1 MSSKTL
7 YLLDGM
13 ALVYRAHFAF
23 ATRPIVNSKGV
34 VTSAAFGFTN
44 TLLDIL
50 QNRQPSH
57 LAVAFDTAAPTARH
71 TAFPAYKA
79 QREEMPEDLAAAIP
93 HVKALVRAFHIPVLE
108 LDGHEADDL
117 IGTLARRA
125 EKDGFTTYMVTPD
138 KDFGQLVDAH
148 TFIYKPGRQGA
159 DTEILGPEEVCA
171 RWGIA
176 RPEQVID
183 LLGLMGDTSDN
194 IPGIPGI
201 GEKTA
206 AKLIAQFG
214 SLDALLASTDQLKG
228 KQKESVEKFADQARL
243 SRQLATIN
251 CSVPMDPHWDELKVG
266 APDEPALRALFA
278 EFEFNTLGKRV
289 FGDTF
294 QVARG
299 AGAADAARR
308 TEDGGQTTAEFSL
321 ESEPDRKPGRKQETE
336 NKKPE
341 TIDTTVYRTIADV
354 TVDYR
359 RATTES
365 ERAELIKLLK
375 KEQAFC
381 FDTETSSLDPKDT
394 TLVGLAFSWQA
405 GTGWFLHLPPERKKA
420 EAILH
425 EFAPVFT
432 DPSREI
438 TGHNLKFDLAVL
450 AAHRLEVKG
459 QLFDT
464 MIAHALVEPDQRHGM
479 DFLSE
484 VYLGYRPISIT
495 TLIGEKEKGQE
506 QRTMLEADPAEVAR
520 YAAEDA
526 DVTWQLREKLLPL
539 LQERQQ
545 EKVFREVE
553 MPLLPAL
560 VAMESAGIAI
570 DIFALEEFSQQLA
583 IEIEKARADVFA
595 AAGHEFNLSSPK
607 QLGVVLFDELKL
619 IDKPKKT
626 ATGQYKTDEQT
637 LTDLADN
644 PIVARLLDYRA
655 ATKLKSTYVDA
666 LPNEVSKKTN
676 RVHTTY
682 HQATT
687 STGRLASSDPNLQNI
702 PIRTEMGREIRKAF
716 VPGEKGW
723 KILSADYSQ
732 IELRLIAAM
741 SRDEAM
747 ISAFKAG
754 HDIHAATAAKVYG
767 VHLEDVDKAMRGK
780 AKMVNFGIVYGIS
793 AFGLSQRLH
802 IPRTEAAELINGY
815 FNTFPGIKAY
825 MDETIAFARKHGYVE
840 TLTGRRRPLRDINS
854 ANQSVRGAAERNA
867 INMPV
872 QGTAA
877 DLIKIAMAR
886 IHERMQKL
894 AVRSRMLL
902 QVHDELVFELAPGE
916 EATLRE
922 LLQEIMP
929 HALPE
934 VSKVVPIEI
943 EIGTGSNWLEAH

>member
-23 ATRPIVNSKGV
+23 VTRPIVNSKGL
-34 VTSAAFGFTN
+34 VTSAIFGFTN

-50 QNRQPSH
+50 QNRKPTH
-57 LAVAFDTAAPTARH
+57 LAAVFDTAAPTARH

-79 QREEMPEDLAAAIP
+79 QREEMPEDLSAAIP
-93 HVKALVRAFHIPVLE
+93 WVKEVIRAFNTPVLE
-108 LDGHEADDL
+108 LDGHEADDI

-138 KDFGQLVDAH
+138 KDFGQLVDSN
-148 TFIYKPGRQGA
+148 TLIYKPGRQGS
-159 DTEILGPEEVCA
+159 DVEILGVKEVCE

-176 RPEQVID
+176 NPGQVID

-206 AKLIAQFG
+206 AKLIAEFG
-214 SLDALLASTDQLKG
+214 TLDTLLASTDKLKG
-228 KQKESVEKFADQARL
+228 KQKENVEKFAEQARL
-243 SRQLATIN
+243 SRELATIN
-251 CSVPMDPHWDELKVG
+251 CAVPLEPHWDELEVRR
-266 APDEPALRALFA
+266 PDESALKKLFS
-278 EFEFNTLGKRV
+278 ELEFNSLGKRV
-289 FGDTF
+289 FGEEF
-294 QVARG
+294 HAGHG
-299 AGAADAARR
+299 AGAAGAARESEVR
-308 TEDGGQTTAEFSL
+308 SQKSEEFTL
-321 ESEPDRKPGRKQETE
+321 ESESDRKASPKQKIE
-336 NKKPE
+336 NSEPE
-341 TIDTTVYRTIADV
+341 TVDTTVYRTIADV
-354 TVDYR
+354 SVDYR
-359 RATTES
+359 RATTGK
-365 ERAELIKLLK
+365 ERAELLKLLK
-375 KEQAFC
+375 KEKSFC

-394 TLVGLAFSWQA
+394 TLVGLSFSWKA
-405 GTGWFLHLPPERKKA
+405 GTGWFLHLPPERAAAVK
-420 EAILH
+420 ILQ
-425 EFAPVFT
+425 EFAPVFS
-432 DPSREI
+432 DPKVEKV
-438 TGHNLKFDLAVL
+438 GHNLKFDLSVL
-450 AAHRLEVKG
+450 AAHGLDVQG
-459 QLFDT
+459 PLFDT

-495 TLIGEKEKGQE
+495 TLIGEKEKGKE

-526 DVTWQLREKLLPL
+526 DVTWQLREKFLPL
-539 LQERQQ
+539 LKEREQ
-545 EKVFREVE
+545 EKVFHEVE

-583 IEIEKARADVFA
+583 IEIEKAQTDVFA
-595 AAGHEFNLSSPK
+595 AAGHPFNLSSPK

-637 LTDLADN
+637 LTDLADHK
-644 PIVARLLDYRA
+644 IVERLLDYRT

-682 HQATT
+682 HQANT

-732 IELRLIAAM
+732 IELRIIAAM
-741 SRDEAM
+741 ARDKAM
-747 ISAFKAG
+747 IGAFKAG
-754 HDIHAATAAKVYG
+754 HDIHSATAAKVYG
-767 VHLEDVDKAMRGK
+767 VALDAVDKAMRSK
-780 AKMVNFGIVYGIS
+780 AKMVNFGIAYGIS
-793 AFGLSQRLH
+793 AFGLAQRLH

-825 MDETIAFARKHGYVE
+825 MDDTIAFAQKNGYVE
-840 TLTGRRRPLRDINS
+840 TLAGRRRPLRDINS
-854 ANQSVRGAAERNA
+854 ANQTVRGAAERNA
-867 INMPV
+867 INMPI

-877 DLIKIAMAR
+877 DMIKIAMAR
-886 IHERMQKL
+886 IHQRMGADQLK
-894 AVRSRMLL
+894 SRMLL

-916 EATLRE
+916 EKKLRA

-929 HALPE
+929 HAIPE
-934 VSKVVPIEI
+934 ISKVVPVEI
-943 EIGTGSNWLEAH
+943 EIGTGDNWLEAH

>member
-1 MSSKTL
+1 MPSKSL

-23 ATRPIVNSKGV
+23 VTRPIVNSKGL
-34 VTSAAFGFTN
+34 VTSAIFGFTN

-50 QNRQPSH
+50 QNRKPTH
-57 LAVAFDTAAPTARH
+57 LAVVFDTAAPTARH

-79 QREEMPEDLAAAIP
+79 QRDEMPEDLSAAIP
-93 HVKALVRAFHIPVLE
+93 WVKDVVRGFHLPVLE
-108 LDGHEADDL
+108 LDGHEADDI

-125 EKDGFTTYMVTPD
+125 EKDDFTTYMVTPD
-138 KDFGQLVDAH
+138 KDFGQLVDAN
-148 TFIYKPGRQGA
+148 TLIYKPGRQGS
-159 DTEILGPEEVCA
+159 DVEILGVAEVCQ
-171 RWGIA
+171 RWGIE

-206 AKLIAQFG
+206 AKLIAEFG
-214 SLDALLASTDQLKG
+214 SLDALLASTEKLKG
-228 KQKESVEKFADQARL
+228 KQKENVEKFADQARL

-251 CSVPMDPHWDELKVG
+251 CAVPLEPHWDELTVR
-266 APDEPALRALFA
+266 PPNEPELKRLFS
-278 EFEFNTLGKRV
+278 ELEFNTLGKRV
-289 FGDTF
+289 FGEQF
-294 QVARG
+294 HAGRG
-299 AGAADAARR
+299 AAATKNEEPGTKNNPDF
-308 TEDGGQTTAEFSL
+308 TL
-321 ESEPDRKPGRKQETE
+321 ESEPDRKTSPKQQTE
-336 NKKPE
+336 NTKPE
-341 TIDTTVYRTIADV
+341 TTDTTVYRTI
-354 TVDYR
+354 VDANPDYH
-359 RATTES
+359 RATTEP
-365 ERAELIKLLK
+365 ERAELLKLLQ
-375 KEQAFC
+375 KEKSFC

-394 TLVGLAFSWQA
+394 TLVGLSFSWKA
-405 GTGWFLHLPPERKKA
+405 GTGWFLHLPPERKNA

-432 DPSREI
+432 DPDREI
-438 TGHNLKFDLAVL
+438 IGHNLKFDLSVLTAHGLAV
-450 AAHRLEVKG
+450 HGK
-459 QLFDT
+459 LFDT

-495 TLIGEKEKGQE
+495 TLIGEKEKGKE

-539 LQERQQ
+539 LQEREQ

-570 DIFALEEFSQQLA
+570 DIFALEEFSVQLG
-583 IEIEKARADVFA
+583 IEIEKARADVYA

-637 LTDLADN
+637 LTDLADK
-644 PIVARLLDYRA
+644 PIIARLLDYRT

-682 HQATT
+682 HQANT

-716 VPGEKGW
+716 VPGEKDW

-741 SRDEAM
+741 SKDSAM
-747 ISAFKAG
+747 IEAFKAG
-754 HDIHAATAAKVYG
+754 HDIHSATAAKVYG

-802 IPRTEAAELINGY
+802 IPRSEAAELINGY

-825 MDETIAFARKHGYVE
+825 MDETIAFAQKHGYVE

-854 ANQSVRGAAERNA
+854 ANQNVRGAAERNA

-886 IHERMQKL
+886 IHQRMQDSGSK
-894 AVRSRMLL
+894 SRMLL

-916 EATLRE
+916 EESLRS

-934 VSKVVPIEI
+934 VSKIVPIEI
-943 EIGTGSNWLEAH
+943 EIGLGNNWLEAH

>member
-1 MSSKTL
+1 MAEKSL
-7 YLLDGM
+7 FLLDGM

-23 ATRPIVNSKGV
+23 VTRPIINSKGL
-34 VTSAAFGFTN
+34 VTSAIFGFTN

-50 QNRQPSH
+50 QNQQPTH
-57 LAVAFDTAAPTARH
+57 LAVAFDTEAPTARH

-79 QREEMPEDLAAAIP
+79 QRDEMPEDLSRAIP
-93 HVKALVRAFHIPVLE
+93 YVKDLLRAFNIPVLE
-108 LDGHEADDL
+108 LDGYEADDL

-125 EKDGFTTYMVTPD
+125 EQEGFTTHMVTPD
-138 KDFGQLVDAH
+138 KDFGQLVDAK
-148 TFIYKPGRQGA
+148 TFIYKPGRQGG
-159 DTEILGPEEVCA
+159 DTEILGVQEVCA
-171 RWGIA
+171 RWGIQ
-176 RPEQVID
+176 RPDQVID

-206 AKLIAQFG
+206 AKLIAEFG
-214 SLDALLASTDQLKG
+214 SLDQLLASTDKLKG
-228 KQKESVEKFADQARL
+228 KQKENVEKFADQARL
-243 SRQLATIN
+243 SRELATIN
-251 CSVPMDPHWDELKVG
+251 CAVPIDLNLDALTVRPL
-266 APDEPALRALFA
+266 DEPAVKALFT
-278 EFEFNTLGKRV
+278 ELEFNSLGKRL
-289 FGDTF
+289 FGEGF
-294 QVARG
+294 HAGRG
-299 AGAADAARR
+299 GAAAAQK
-308 TEDGGQTTAEFSL
+308 TEVRSQESEEFSL
-321 ESEPDRKPGRKQETE
+321 ESEPDVKKSKTQNPKPKIEEPPRADLK
-336 NKKPE
+336 
-341 TIDTTVYRTIADV
+341 TIADLSP
-354 TVDYR
+354 DYR
-359 RATTES
+359 RASDATS
-365 ERAELIKLLK
+365 RQELLTALK
-375 KEQAFC
+375 KQASFC
-381 FDTETSSLDPKDT
+381 FDTETSSLDPKET
-394 TLVGLAFSWQA
+394 TLVGVAFSWQA
-405 GTGWFLHLPPERKKA
+405 GTGWFLHLPPERPAA
-420 EAILH
+420 EKILQ
-425 EFAPVFT
+425 EFAPVFA
-432 DPSREI
+432 DDSVEKV
-438 TGHNLKFDLAVL
+438 GHNLKFDLAVL
-450 AAHRLEVKG
+450 AAHGLPTRG
-459 QLFDT
+459 PLFDT

-479 DFLSE
+479 DYLSE

-495 TLIGEKEKGQE
+495 TLIGEKERDKE

-526 DVTWQLREKLLPL
+526 DVTWQLRKKLTPL
-539 LQERQQ
+539 LKERAQET
-545 EKVFREVE
+545 VFRDVE

-560 VAMESAGIAI
+560 VAMEAAGIAI

-583 IEIEKARADVFA
+583 KEIEQAQADVFA

-637 LTDLADN
+637 LTDLAGHPVVD
-644 PIVARLLDYRA
+644 RLLDYRT

-676 RVHTTY
+676 RVHTTF
-682 HQATT
+682 HQANTA
-687 STGRLASSDPNLQNI
+687 TGRLASTDPNLQNI

-732 IELRLIAAM
+732 IELRIIAAM
-741 SRDEAM
+741 ARDESM
-747 ISAFKAG
+747 IAAFKAG
-754 HDIHAATAAKVYG
+754 HDIHAATAAKVYN
-767 VHLEDVDKAMRGK
+767 VKLEDVDKAMRSK
-780 AKMVNFGIVYGIS
+780 AKMVNFGIAYGIS

-815 FNTFPGIKAY
+815 FNTFPGIKRY
-825 MDETIAFARKHGYVE
+825 MDETIAFAKKHGYVE

-867 INMPV
+867 INTPI

-877 DLIKIAMAR
+877 DMIKIAMAR
-886 IHERMQKL
+886 IYERMQKL
-894 AVRSRMLL
+894 EVRSQMLL

-916 EATLRE
+916 EEALRG

-934 VSKVVPIEI
+934 ISKVVPVEI
-943 EIGTGSNWLEAH
+943 EIGLGANWLEAH

>member
-1 MSSKTL
+1 MPSKSL

-23 ATRPIVNSKGV
+23 VTRPIVNSKGL
-34 VTSAAFGFTN
+34 VTSAIFGFTN

-50 QNRQPSH
+50 QNRKPTH
-57 LAVAFDTAAPTARH
+57 LAVVFDTAAPTARH

-79 QREEMPEDLAAAIP
+79 QRDEMPEDLSTAIP
-93 HVKALVRAFHIPVLE
+93 WVKDVVRAFHLPVLE
-108 LDGHEADDL
+108 LDGHEADDI

-125 EKDGFTTYMVTPD
+125 EKDDFTTYMVTPD
-138 KDFGQLVDAH
+138 KDFGQLVDAN
-148 TFIYKPGRQGA
+148 TLIYKPGRQGS
-159 DTEILGPEEVCA
+159 DVEILGVTEVCQ
-171 RWGIA
+171 RWGIE

-206 AKLIAQFG
+206 AKLIAEFG
-214 SLDALLASTDQLKG
+214 SLDALLASTEKLKG
-228 KQKESVEKFADQARL
+228 KQKENVEKFADQARL
-243 SRQLATIN
+243 SRELATIN
-251 CSVPMDPHWDELKVG
+251 CAVPLEPHWDELTVR
-266 APDEPALRALFA
+266 PPNEPELKRLFS
-278 EFEFNTLGKRV
+278 ELEFNSLGKRV
-289 FGDTF
+289 FGEQF
-294 QVARG
+294 HAGRG
-299 AGAADAARR
+299 GAAAPSTKDQGPR
-308 TEDGGQTTAEFSL
+308 TKDDSAFTL
-321 ESEPDRKPGRKQETE
+321 ESEPEQKTSP
-336 NKKPE
+336 KPE
-341 TIDTTVYRTIADV
+341 TRNEKPDTTDPTIYK
-354 TVDYR
+354 TIVDANPTYH
-359 RATTES
+359 RATTEK
-365 ERAELIKLLK
+365 ERAALLNLLK
-375 KEQAFC
+375 KEKAFC

-394 TLVGLAFSWQA
+394 TLVGLSFSWQA

-420 EAILH
+420 EAILQ
-425 EFAPVFT
+425 EFASVFT
-432 DPSREI
+432 DPDREI
-438 TGHNLKFDLAVL
+438 TGHNLKFDLSVL
-450 AAHRLEVKG
+450 AAHGLTVHGK
-459 QLFDT
+459 LFDT

-495 TLIGEKEKGQE
+495 TLIGEKEKGKE

-539 LQERQQ
+539 LQEREQ

-560 VAMESAGIAI
+560 VAMEAAGIAI
-570 DIFALEEFSQQLA
+570 DIFALEEFSVQLG

-637 LTDLADN
+637 LTDLADK
-644 PIVARLLDYRA
+644 PIVARLLDYRT

-682 HQATT
+682 HQANT

-741 SRDEAM
+741 SRDSAM
-747 ISAFKAG
+747 IEAFKAG
-754 HDIHAATAAKVYG
+754 HDIHSATAAKVYG
-767 VHLEDVDKAMRGK
+767 VKLGDVDKAMRGK

-802 IPRTEAAELINGY
+802 IPRSEAAELINGY

-825 MDETIAFARKHGYVE
+825 MDETIAFAQKHGYVE

-854 ANQSVRGAAERNA
+854 ANQNVRGAAERNA

-886 IHERMQKL
+886 IHQRMQESGCQ
-894 AVRSRMLL
+894 SRMLL

-916 EATLRE
+916 EESLRS

-943 EIGTGSNWLEAH
+943 EIGLGQNWLEAH